1 MKVKEESLIG
11 TLAVLGVAAAL
22 ALHREFAG
30 NLTPLQF
37 AAPLVLPFPPH
48 CVRLV
53 FLPAFSKV
61 IPGVA

>member
-48 CVRLV
+48 CSHTGQIL
-53 FLPAFSKV
+53 
-61 IPGVA
+61 